1 MRKKIAMRW
10 RREALRRG
18 VVITSEK
25 LVFSKKETRERG
37 YVRGDNA
44 YAIEA
49 TFNGLKYSVAD
60 YDMLSAYKLL
70 IWCIETTGQ
79 DVEQGVL
86 AGFVVTDSDAFCKWS
101 VDR

>member
-25 LVFSKKETRERG
+25 MVFSQKEMYEHG
-37 YVRGDNA
+37 YVRRDNA

-49 TFNGLKYSVAD
+49 TFNGLKFSVAD
-60 YDMLSAYKLL
+60 DDMLSAYKLL

-86 AGFVVTDSDAFCKWS
+86 AGFVITDSKGFAKWF
-101 VDR
+101 VD

>member
-1 MRKKIAMRW
+1 MRKKIARRW

-18 VVITSEK
+18 VIITSEK
-25 LVFSKKETRERG
+25 MVFSRKEMREHG
-37 YVRGDNA
+37 YVRRDNS

-60 YDMLSAYKLL
+60 DDMLSAYKLL

-79 DVEQGVL
+79 DAEQGVL
-86 AGFVVTDSDAFCKWS
+86 AGFVITDHKGFAKWF